1 MGHTLLNT
9 SMALKKGGRMIF
21 VVGRESMVR
30 KTPFY
35 NSRIIEDAVEVIPSL
50 EIESVNE
57 RKFSNRYG
65 ECIYEDIITI
75 VKSSEDA
82 NVDLNVFENIGMKH
96 IQEALSYAARDLEGD
111 LLAILSKRE
120 TILESPIY

>member
-9 SMALKKGGRMIF
+9 SKALKKGGRMIF

-35 NSRIIEDAVEVIPSL
+35 NSRIIADAVEVIPSL

-75 VKSSEDA
+75 IKKYKDTDVSLET
-82 NVDLNVFENIGMKH
+82 FENIGMKH
-96 IQEALSYAARDLEGD
+96 IERALSYASCELEGD
-111 LLAILSKRE
+111 LL
-120 TILESPIY
+120 TILNERGAITESPLY